1 MDIEHPCGML
11 NCNHN
16 IDFSCCDNR
25 EYLGCDYKTYAN
37 FYDKHIREVEIN
49 PYVIDEEEGETI
61 IYAESP
67 EEALRRFYYINGYI
81 DKEEQEDF
89 SAKLCKELKDVKRN
103 NFYRMDLYNDNDRYE
118 LVKHLN
124 YSCEERNEDCQ
135 KCVVR
140 SMCKLWKTK
149 ESFS

>member
-16 IDFSCCDNR
+16 MDFSCCDHR

-37 FYDKHIREVEIN
+37 FYDRHIGKVEIN
-49 PYVIDEEEGETI
+49 PYVIDEYEGETI

-67 EEALRRFYYINGYI
+67 EEALRRFFYINEYT

-89 SAKLCKELKDVKRN
+89 SAKLCKELKGVKRG
-103 NFYRMDLYNDNDRYE
+103 NFYRMDFYNDNDRYE
-118 LVKHLN
+118 LVKHLH
-124 YSCEERNEDCQ
+124 YTCEEKSEECS
-135 KCVVR
+135 KCVAR
-140 SMCKLWKTK
+140 SICRLWNKK
-149 ESFS
+149 S

>member
-16 IDFSCCDNR
+16 MDFSCCDHR

-37 FYDKHIREVEIN
+37 FYDKHIGEVKIN
-49 PYVIDEEEGETI
+49 PYVIDEYEGETI

-67 EEALRRFYYINGYI
+67 EEALRRFYYINGYT

-89 SAKLCKELKDVKRN
+89 SAKLCKELSGVKRN
-103 NFYRMDLYNDNDRYE
+103 NFYRMDFYNDNDRYE
-118 LVKHLN
+118 LVKHLHCT
-124 YSCEERNEDCQ
+124 CEEKSAECS
-135 KCVVR
+135 KCVAR
-140 SMCKLWKTK
+140 SICRLWNK
-149 ESFS
+149 ES